1 MNIVILASGRGS
13 NARALFECEKK
24 GMFADAKIVGLICDI
39 EDAPVFDVAKE
50 YGIEALH
57 LPTLRKGARFSE
69 EASANYQ
76 NALKNWNA
84 DLVVLAGFMKILPPD
99 FVEAYANKMINL
111 HPSLLPDFKGKDA
124 IKQAFDAGVKV
135 CGCSVHFVNNEL
147 DGGEVIAQKKV
158 EILPEDTLESLE
170 EKVHKAEHQ
179 LLPQIVADI
188 VSGKIAI
195 G

>member
-13 NARALFECEKK
+13 NARALFECEKN
-24 GMFADAKIVGLICDI
+24 GMFEGAKIVGLISDI
-39 EDAPVFDVAKE
+39 EDAPALDIAKE
-50 YGIEALH
+50 YGVKSLW

-76 NALKNWNA
+76 NTLKQWGA
-84 DLVVLAGFMKILPPD
+84 DLIVLAGFMKILPPD
-99 FVEAYANKMINL
+99 FVEAYSNKMINL

-158 EILPEDTLESLE
+158 DILPEYTLSQEQQGLRLLL
-170 EKVHKAEHQ
+170 HKTLREHCQ
-179 LLPQIVADI
+179 
-188 VSGKIAI
+188 
-195 G
+195 

>member
-1 MNIVILASGRGS
+1 
-13 NARALFECEKK
+13 
-24 GMFADAKIVGLICDI
+24 
-39 EDAPVFDVAKE
+39 
-50 YGIEALH
+50 
-57 LPTLRKGARFSE
+57 
-69 EASANYQ
+69 
-76 NALKNWNA
+76 
-84 DLVVLAGFMKILPPD
+84 MKILPPD

-158 EILPEDTLESLE
+158 EISPEDTLESLE

>member
-13 NARALFECEKK
+13 NARALFECEKN
-24 GMFADAKIVGLICDI
+24 GMFAGAKIVGLICDI
-39 EDAPVFDVAKE
+39 EDAPVFDIAKE
-50 YGIEALH
+50 YGVEALH

-69 EASANYQ
+69 EASINYQ

-84 DLVVLAGFMKILPPD
+84 DLVV
-99 FVEAYANKMINL
+99 VEAYANKMINL

-158 EILPEDTLESLE
+158 EISPEDTLESLE

>member
-13 NARALFECEKK
+13 NARALLECEKK
-24 GMFADAKIVGLICDI
+24 GMFADAKFVGLICDI
-39 EDAPVFDVAKE
+39 ENAPVFDVARE
-50 YGIEALH
+50 YGIPALH
-57 LPTLRKGARFSE
+57 LPTLRKGARFSD

-76 NALKNWNA
+76 NALKQWNA

-99 FVEAYANKMINL
+99 FVEAYSNKMINL

-158 EILPEDTLESLE
+158 DILPEYSLEQLE
-170 EKVHKAEHQ
+170 EKVHEAEHE
-179 LLPQIVADI
+179 LLPQVVADI